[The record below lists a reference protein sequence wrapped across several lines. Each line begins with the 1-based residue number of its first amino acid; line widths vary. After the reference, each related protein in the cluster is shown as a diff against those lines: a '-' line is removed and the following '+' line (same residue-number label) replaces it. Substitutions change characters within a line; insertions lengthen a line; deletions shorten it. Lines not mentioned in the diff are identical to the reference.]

1 MYQYNKKLSGNANY
15 LRKNMTPEE
24 KKLWFTLLHRLP
36 MRVKR
41 QFVIQNYIVDFY
53 IPKAKTV
60 IEIDGIQHMKPEHK
74 TKDNLRD
81 TNLSQFGISV
91 LRYKNSDINDNF
103 PVVARDILK
112 HLGLKYTDL
121 KPKDN

>member
-1 MYQYNKKLSGNANY
+1 
-15 LRKNMTPEE
+15 
-24 KKLWFTLLHRLP
+24 

-60 IEIDGIQHMKPEHK
+60 IEIDGIQHLKPEHK
-74 TKDNLRD
+74 TKDNFRD

-91 LRYKNSDINDNF
+91 LRYKNTDINDNF
-103 PVVARDILK
+103 SAVSRDISK
-112 HLGLKYTDL
+112 HLGLEYTDL
-121 KPKDN
+121 KPKDK